1 MSDVKLAMTLEDIAM
16 VAAIVLVWNAGMWIV
31 SVAMCALYFGVLWN
45 NWRA

>member
-1 MSDVKLAMTLEDIAM
+1 MEVKLAMTLEDITK
-16 VAAIVLVWNAGMWIV
+16 VAAIVLVWNAGMRIV